1 MALNIDLTLPLKR
14 EFEKANK
21 QFEDAKSK
29 GDREDTKKLALVCCN
44 ILIQLAKSDPN
55 KKTDYLEAA
64 KSYKNY
70 ADSGAKS
77 IPSSSPVSNFEQFRD
92 EQKDLA
98 GYAESLIAK
107 STVTWK
113 DIGGLDA
120 VKVRIMETIVIAGLK
135 KPISIKPDKGILLF
149 GPPGT
154 GKTLLAAASA
164 GSLNATFFNVKVS
177 NVLSKYFGESSKL
190 ITSLYETARK
200 KQPSII
206 FIDEFDSIT
215 MSRDEEAGDASRKV
229 LSTLL
234 SELDGFQDKK
244 SDELLLTLAATNT
257 PWDLDEAILS
267 RFPLRIYIP
276 LPDSKSCEEIIKIQ
290 LKGLDITSLNMGK
303 LCDICVKKNYSGRD
317 IQFLCQESIR
327 SMIRVH
333 NPDLYK
339 KSELPF
345 EELKKQTLSIGPI
358 IMDYFQTAFERVKS
372 PMTQK
377 DIERFRKWNDE
388 FGM

>member
-1 MALNIDLTLPLKR
+1 MAINIDLTIPLKR
-14 EFEKANK
+14 EFEKAHR
-21 QFEDAKSK
+21 QFEEAKSK
-29 GDREDTKKLALVCCN
+29 GDTEEAKKLALVCCN

-55 KKTDYLEAA
+55 KKPDYLEAA
-64 KSYKNY
+64 KSYKNF
-70 ADSGAKS
+70 ADSGAKHD
-77 IPSSSPVSNFEQFRD
+77 PSTAPISNFEQIRD
-92 EQKDLA
+92 DQKDLA
-98 GYAESLIAK
+98 GYAESLISK

-113 DIGGLDA
+113 DIGGLDT

-135 KPISIKPDKGILLF
+135 KPLSIKPDKGILLF

-154 GKTLLAAASA
+154 GKTLLAAAAA
-164 GSLNATFFNVKVS
+164 GSLNATFFNVKIS
-177 NVLSKYFGESSKL
+177 NVLSKYFGESTKL
-190 ITSLYETARK
+190 ITALYEAARK
-200 KQPSII
+200 KQPSIV

-215 MSRDEEAGDASRKV
+215 LSRDAETGDASRKV

-244 SDELLLTLAATNT
+244 SDELLLTLAATNA

-276 LPDSKSCEEIIKIQ
+276 LPDTKSCEEIIKIQ
-290 LKGLDITSLNMGK
+290 LKGLDITQLNLGK
-303 LCDICVKKNYSGRD
+303 VAEVCIRKNYSGRD
-317 IQFLCQESIR
+317 IQFLCQEALR

-345 EELKKQTLSIGPI
+345 EELKKQTLNVGPI
-358 IMDYFQTAFERVKS
+358 VMDYFQNAFEKVKS
-372 PMTQK
+372 PMAQK
-377 DIERFRKWNDE
+377 DIERFKKWNDE
-388 FGM
+388 FGV

>member
-1 MALNIDLTLPLKR
+1 MAISIDLTIPLKR
-14 EFEKANK
+14 EFEKAHK
-21 QFEDAKSK
+21 QFDDAKSK
-29 GDREDTKKLALVCCN
+29 GELDEAKKLALVCCN

-55 KKTDYLEAA
+55 KKADYIEAA

-70 ADSGAKS
+70 ADSGTK
-77 IPSSSPVSNFEQFRD
+77 PVSSTSPVSNFEQIQND
-92 EQKDLA
+92 QKDLS
-98 GYAESLIAK
+98 GYAESLISK

-113 DIGGLDA
+113 DIGGLDT
-120 VKVRIMETIVIAGLK
+120 VKVRIMETIVIAGLR
-135 KPISIKPDKGILLF
+135 KPVSIKPDKGILLF

-154 GKTLLAAASA
+154 GKTLLAAAAA
-164 GSLNATFFNVKVS
+164 GSLNATFFNVKIS

-190 ITSLYETARK
+190 ITALYETGRK

-215 MSRDEEAGDASRKV
+215 MSREEETGDASRKV

-276 LPDSKSCEEIIKIQ
+276 LPDTKSCEEIVKIQ
-290 LKGLDITSLNMGK
+290 LKGLDITSLNLGK
-303 LCDICVKKNYSGRD
+303 ICDICVKKNYSGRD
-317 IQFLCQESIR
+317 IQFLCQEAIR
-327 SMIRVH
+327 SMIRAH

-345 EELKKQTLSIGPI
+345 EELKKQTLSVGPI
-358 IMDYFQTAFERVKS
+358 IMEYFQSALEKVKS

-377 DIERFRKWNDE
+377 DIERFRNWNDE
-388 FGM
+388 FGV

>member
-1 MALNIDLTLPLKR
+1 MALNIDLTIPLKR
-14 EFEKANK
+14 ELEKAHK
-21 QFEDAKSK
+21 AFDEAKAK
-29 GDREDTKKLALVCCN
+29 GEADEAKKMALVCCN

-55 KKTDYLEAA
+55 KKAEYIEAA
-64 KSYKNY
+64 KSFKNY
-70 ADSGAKS
+70 ADSGAK
-77 IPSSSPVSNFEQFRD
+77 PVPAAAPASNFEQIQND
-92 EQKDLA
+92 QKDLQ

-113 DIGGLDA
+113 DIGGLDS
-120 VKVRIMETIVIAGLK
+120 VKVRIMETIVIAGLQ
-135 KPISIKPDKGILLF
+135 KPVSIKPDKGILLF

-154 GKTLLAAASA
+154 GKTLLAAAAA

-177 NVLSKYFGESSKL
+177 NMLSKYFGESSKL

-215 MSRDEEAGDASRKV
+215 MSRDEESGDASRKV

-276 LPDSKSCEEIIKIQ
+276 LPDARSCEEIIRIQ
-290 LKGLDITSLNMGK
+290 LKGLDTGSLNMGK
-303 LCDICVKKNYSGRD
+303 ICESCTKKNYSGRD
-317 IQFLCQESIR
+317 IQFLCQEALR
-327 SMIRVH
+327 TMIRVH

-345 EELKKQTLSIGPI
+345 EELKKQTLSIGP
-358 IMDYFQTAFERVKS
+358 MVMEYFETAFERVKS
-372 PMTQK
+372 PLSQK
-377 DIERFRKWNDE
+377 DLERFKQWNNE
-388 FGM
+388 FGL

>member
-21 QFEDAKSK
+21 QFEEAKSK
-29 GDREDTKKLALVCCN
+29 GEHEETKKLALVCCN

-55 KKTDYLEAA
+55 KKAEYIEAA

-70 ADSGAKS
+70 ADSETK
-77 IPSSSPVSNFEQFRD
+77 PTSSNPPISNFEQIRD
-92 EQKDLA
+92 DQKDLA

-113 DIGGLDA
+113 DIGGLDT

-135 KPISIKPDKGILLF
+135 KPVSIKPDKGILLF

-154 GKTLLAAASA
+154 GKTLLAAAAA

-200 KQPSII
+200 MQPSII

-215 MSRDEEAGDASRKV
+215 MSRDEESGDASRKV

-290 LKGLDITSLNMGK
+290 LKGLDITSLNLGK
-303 LCDICVKKNYSGRD
+303 ICDICVRKNYSGRD
-317 IQFLCQESIR
+317 IQFLCQESLR
-327 SMIRVH
+327 SMIRIH

-345 EELKKQTLSIGPI
+345 EELKKQTLSVGPI
-358 IMDYFQTAFERVKS
+358 IMEYFQNAFERVKS

-377 DIERFRKWNDE
+377 DIERFKKWNDE
-388 FGM
+388 FGL

>member
-1 MALNIDLTLPLKR
+1 MAINIDLTIPLKR
-14 EFEKANK
+14 EFEKAHR
-21 QFEDAKSK
+21 QFEEAKSK
-29 GDREDTKKLALVCCN
+29 GDTEEAKKLALVCCN

-55 KKTDYLEAA
+55 KKSDYLEAA
-64 KSYKNY
+64 KSYKNF
-70 ADSGAKS
+70 ADSGAKHD
-77 IPSSSPVSNFEQFRD
+77 PSTAPISNFEQIRD
-92 EQKDLA
+92 DQKDLA
-98 GYAESLIAK
+98 GYAESLISK

-113 DIGGLDA
+113 DIGGLDT

-135 KPISIKPDKGILLF
+135 KPLSIKPDKGILLF

-154 GKTLLAAASA
+154 GKTLLAAAAA
-164 GSLNATFFNVKVS
+164 GSLNATFFNVKIS
-177 NVLSKYFGESSKL
+177 NVLSKYFGESTKL
-190 ITSLYETARK
+190 ITALYEAARK
-200 KQPSII
+200 KQPSIV

-215 MSRDEEAGDASRKV
+215 LSRDAETGDASRKV

-244 SDELLLTLAATNT
+244 SDELLLTLAATNA

-276 LPDSKSCEEIIKIQ
+276 LPDTKSCEEIIKIQ
-290 LKGLDITSLNMGK
+290 LKGLDITQLNLGK
-303 LCDICVKKNYSGRD
+303 VAEVCIRKNYSGRD
-317 IQFLCQESIR
+317 IQFLCQEALR

-345 EELKKQTLSIGPI
+345 EELKKQTLNVGPI
-358 IMDYFQTAFERVKS
+358 VMDYFQNAFEKVKS
-372 PMTQK
+372 PLMQK
-377 DIERFRKWNDE
+377 DIERFKKWNDE
-388 FGM
+388 FGV

>member
-1 MALNIDLTLPLKR
+1 MAISIDLTIPLKR
-14 EFEKANK
+14 EFEKAHK
-21 QFEDAKSK
+21 QFDDSKSK
-29 GDREDTKKLALVCCN
+29 GELDEAKKLALVCCN

-55 KKTDYLEAA
+55 KKTDYIEAA

-70 ADSGAKS
+70 ADSGTK
-77 IPSSSPVSNFEQFRD
+77 PVSSTSPVSNFEQIQND
-92 EQKDLA
+92 QKDLS
-98 GYAESLIAK
+98 GYAESLISK

-113 DIGGLDA
+113 DIGGLDT
-120 VKVRIMETIVIAGLK
+120 VKVRIMETIVIAGLR
-135 KPISIKPDKGILLF
+135 KPVSIKPDKGILLF

-154 GKTLLAAASA
+154 GKTLLAAAAA
-164 GSLNATFFNVKVS
+164 GSLNATFFNVKIS

-190 ITSLYETARK
+190 ITALYETGRK

-215 MSRDEEAGDASRKV
+215 MSREEETGDASRKV

-276 LPDSKSCEEIIKIQ
+276 LPDTKSCEEIVKIQ
-290 LKGLDITSLNMGK
+290 LKGLDITSLNLGK
-303 LCDICVKKNYSGRD
+303 ICDICVKKNYSGRD
-317 IQFLCQESIR
+317 IQFLCQEAIR
-327 SMIRVH
+327 SMIRAH

-345 EELKKQTLSIGPI
+345 EELKKQTLSVGPI
-358 IMDYFQTAFERVKS
+358 IMEYFQNALEKVKS

-377 DIERFRKWNDE
+377 DIERFRNWNDE
-388 FGM
+388 FGV

>member
-14 EFEKANK
+14 ELEKAHK
-21 QFEDAKSK
+21 AFDDAKAK
-29 GDREDTKKLALVCCN
+29 GETDEAKKMALVCCN

-55 KKTDYLEAA
+55 KKTEYIDAA

-70 ADSGAKS
+70 ADSGAK
-77 IPSSSPVSNFEQFRD
+77 PASSAAPANNFEQIRD
-92 EQKDLA
+92 DQKDLA

-113 DIGGLDA
+113 DIGGLDS
-120 VKVRIMETIVIAGLK
+120 VKVRIMETIVIAGLQ
-135 KPISIKPDKGILLF
+135 KPVSIKPDKGILLF

-154 GKTLLAAASA
+154 GKTLLAAAAA

-215 MSRDEEAGDASRKV
+215 MSREEESGDASRKV

-276 LPDSKSCEEIIKIQ
+276 LPDSRSCEEIIKIQ
-290 LKGLDITSLNMGK
+290 LKGLDITSLNLGK
-303 LCDICVKKNYSGRD
+303 VSEICTRKNYSGRD
-317 IQFLCQESIR
+317 IQFLCQEALR

-345 EELKKQTLSIGPI
+345 EELKKQTLSIGPM
-358 IMDYFQTAFERVKS
+358 IMEYFETAFERVKS
-372 PMTQK
+372 PMTEK
-377 DIERFRKWNDE
+377 DLERFRKWNNE
-388 FGM
+388 FGL

>member
-1 MALNIDLTLPLKR
+1 MSINIDLTIPLKR
-14 EFEKANK
+14 ELEKAHK
-21 QFEDAKSK
+21 QFDDAKARGES
-29 GDREDTKKLALVCCN
+29 EEAKKMALVCCN

-55 KKTDYLEAA
+55 KKAEYIEAA
-64 KSYKNY
+64 KSFKNY
-70 ADSGAKS
+70 ADSGAKTVS
-77 IPSSSPVSNFEQFRD
+77 STSPPSSFEQIRD
-92 EQKDLA
+92 DQKDLA

-107 STVTWK
+107 SNVTWK
-113 DIGGLDA
+113 DIGGLDS

-135 KPISIKPDKGILLF
+135 KPVAIKSDKGILLF

-154 GKTLLAAASA
+154 GKTLLAAAAA

-215 MSRDEEAGDASRKV
+215 LSRDEEAGDASRKV

-244 SDELLLTLAATNT
+244 SDELLLTLAATNS

-276 LPDSKSCEEIIKIQ
+276 LPDAKSVEEIIKIQ
-290 LKGLDITSLNMGK
+290 LKGLDIASLNLDKITEM
-303 LCDICVKKNYSGRD
+303 CIKKNYSGRD
-317 IQFLCQESIR
+317 IQFLCQEALR

-333 NPDLYK
+333 NSDLYK

-345 EELKKQTLSIGPI
+345 EELKKQTLSVGPI
-358 IMDYFQTAFERVKS
+358 IMEYFQNAFERVKS
-372 PMTQK
+372 PMTH
-377 DIERFRKWNDE
+377 DNIERFKKWNDE
-388 FGM
+388 FGI

>member
-1 MALNIDLTLPLKR
+1 MVLNIDLTMPLKR
-14 EFEKANK
+14 ELEKAHK
-21 QFEDAKSK
+21 QFEDAKTR
-29 GDREDTKKLALVCCN
+29 GETDEAKKLSMVCCN

-55 KKTDYLEAA
+55 KKTEYLEAA
-64 KSYKNY
+64 RSYKNY
-70 ADSGAKS
+70 ADSGAKPAS
-77 IPSSSPVSNFEQFRD
+77 PSAPVSNFEQIQND
-92 EQKDLA
+92 QKDLD

-113 DIGGLDA
+113 DIGGLDT

-154 GKTLLAAASA
+154 GKTLLAAAAA

-177 NVLSKYFGESSKL
+177 NMLSKYFGESSKL

-215 MSRDEEAGDASRKV
+215 MSRDGEAGDASRKV

-267 RFPLRIYIP
+267 RFPMRIYIP
-276 LPDSKSCEEIIKIQ
+276 LPDALSCEEIIKIQ
-290 LKGLDITSLNMGK
+290 LKGLDITSLDMAE
-303 LCDICVKKNYSGRD
+303 ICETCTRKNYSGRD
-317 IQFLCQESIR
+317 IQFLCQEALR

-345 EELKKQTLSIGPI
+345 DELKKQTLSVGPI
-358 IMDYFQTAFERVKS
+358 INDYFQSAFERVKS
-372 PMTQK
+372 PLAAK
-377 DIERFRKWNDE
+377 DLERFRKWNTE
-388 FGM
+388 FGL

>member
-1 MALNIDLTLPLKR
+1 MALNIDLTMPLKR
-14 EFEKANK
+14 ELEKAHK
-21 QFEDAKSK
+21 QFDEAKTK
-29 GDREDTKKLALVCCN
+29 GEPDEAKKLAMVCCN

-55 KKTDYLEAA
+55 KKAEYIEAA

-70 ADSGAKS
+70 ADSGAK
-77 IPSSSPVSNFEQFRD
+77 PATPASPVSNFEQIQND
-92 EQKDLA
+92 QKDLD

-120 VKVRIMETIVIAGLK
+120 VKVRIMETIVIAGLQ
-135 KPISIKPDKGILLF
+135 KPVSIKPDKGILLF

-154 GKTLLAAASA
+154 GKTLLAAAAA

-206 FIDEFDSIT
+206 FVDEFDSIT
-215 MSRDEEAGDASRKV
+215 MSRDGEAGDASRKV

-267 RFPLRIYIP
+267 RFPMRIYIP

-290 LKGLDITSLNMGK
+290 LKGLDITSLDMGMISDT
-303 LCDICVKKNYSGRD
+303 CIRKNYSGRD
-317 IQFLCQESIR
+317 IQFLCQEALR

-345 EELKKQTLSIGPI
+345 EELKKQTLSVGPI
-358 IMDYFQTAFERVKS
+358 INEYFQNAFERVKS
-372 PMTQK
+372 PLAEK
-377 DIERFRKWNDE
+377 DLDRFRKWNTE
-388 FGM
+388 FGL

>member
-1 MALNIDLTLPLKR
+1 MSINIDLTIPLKR

-21 QFEDAKSK
+21 QFDDAKSK
-29 GDREDTKKLALVCCN
+29 GEIDEAKKVALVCCN

-55 KKTDYLEAA
+55 KKADYLEAA

-70 ADSGAKS
+70 ADSGTKS
-77 IPSSSPVSNFEQFRD
+77 NSSTTPVSSFEQIRD
-92 EQKDLA
+92 DEKDLS

-107 STVTWK
+107 STITWK
-113 DIGGLDA
+113 DIGGLDS
-120 VKVRIMETIVIAGLK
+120 VKVRIMETIVIAGLR
-135 KPISIKPDKGILLF
+135 KPVSIKPDKGILLF

-154 GKTLLAAASA
+154 GKTLLAAAAA
-164 GSLNATFFNVKVS
+164 GSLNATFFNVKIS

-200 KQPSII
+200 KPPSII

-215 MSRDEEAGDASRKV
+215 MSRDEEASDASRKV

-244 SDELLLTLAATNT
+244 SDELLLTLAATNA
-257 PWDLDEAILS
+257 PWDLDDAILS

-276 LPDSKSCEEIIKIQ
+276 LPDTKSCEEIIKIQ
-290 LKGLDITSLNMGK
+290 LKGLDYTSLK
-303 LCDICVKKNYSGRD
+303 LDKIADICIKKNYSGRD
-317 IQFLCQESIR
+317 IQFLCQEALR
-327 SMIRVH
+327 SMIRIY

-345 EELKKQTLSIGPI
+345 EELKKQTLSVGPI
-358 IMDYFQTAFERVKS
+358 IMEYFQNAFEKIKS
-372 PMTQK
+372 PMTLK
-377 DIERFRKWNDE
+377 DIERFKKWNDE

>member
-1 MALNIDLTLPLKR
+1 MAINIDLTIPLKR
-14 EFEKANK
+14 EFEKAHR
-21 QFEDAKSK
+21 QFEEAKSK
-29 GDREDTKKLALVCCN
+29 GDTEEAKKLALVCCN

-55 KKTDYLEAA
+55 KKPDYLEAA
-64 KSYKNY
+64 KSYKNF
-70 ADSGAKS
+70 ADSGAKHD
-77 IPSSSPVSNFEQFRD
+77 PSTAPISNFEQIRD
-92 EQKDLA
+92 DQKDLA
-98 GYAESLIAK
+98 GYAESLISK

-113 DIGGLDA
+113 DIGGLDT

-135 KPISIKPDKGILLF
+135 KPLSIKPDKGILLF

-154 GKTLLAAASA
+154 GKTLLAAAAA
-164 GSLNATFFNVKVS
+164 GSLNATFFNVKIS
-177 NVLSKYFGESSKL
+177 NVLSKYFGESTKL
-190 ITSLYETARK
+190 ITALYEAARK
-200 KQPSII
+200 KQPSIV

-215 MSRDEEAGDASRKV
+215 LSRDAETGDASRKV

-244 SDELLLTLAATNT
+244 SDELLLTLAATNA

-276 LPDSKSCEEIIKIQ
+276 LPDTKSCEEIIKIQ
-290 LKGLDITSLNMGK
+290 LKGLDITQLNLGK
-303 LCDICVKKNYSGRD
+303 VAEVCIRKNYSGRD
-317 IQFLCQESIR
+317 IQFLCQEALR

-345 EELKKQTLSIGPI
+345 EELKKQTLNVGPI
-358 IMDYFQTAFERVKS
+358 VMDYFQNAFEKVKS
-372 PMTQK
+372 PLMQK
-377 DIERFRKWNDE
+377 DIERFKKWNDE
-388 FGM
+388 FGV

>member
-1 MALNIDLTLPLKR
+1 MAITIDLTIPLKR

-21 QFEDAKSK
+21 QFEDAKAR
-29 GDREDTKKLALVCCN
+29 GETEEAKKVAMVCCN

-55 KKTDYLEAA
+55 KKSEYLEAA
-64 KSYKNY
+64 RSYKNF
-70 ADSGAKS
+70 ADSGAKHDPLTAP
-77 IPSSSPVSNFEQFRD
+77 ISNFEQIRED
-92 EQKDLA
+92 QKDLA
-98 GYAESLIAK
+98 GYAESLISK

-113 DIGGLDA
+113 DIGGLDT

-135 KPISIKPDKGILLF
+135 KPLSIKPDKGILLF

-154 GKTLLAAASA
+154 GKTLLAAAAA
-164 GSLNATFFNVKVS
+164 GSLNATFFNVKIS
-177 NVLSKYFGESSKL
+177 NVLSKYFGESTKL
-190 ITSLYETARK
+190 ITALYETARK
-200 KQPSII
+200 KQPSIV

-215 MSRDEEAGDASRKV
+215 LSRDAETGDASRKV

-244 SDELLLTLAATNT
+244 SDELLLTLAATNA

-276 LPDSKSCEEIIKIQ
+276 LPDPTSCVEIIKIQ
-290 LKGLDITSLNMGK
+290 LKGLDITRLN
-303 LCDICVKKNYSGRD
+303 LVKIADTCIRKNYSGRD
-317 IQFLCQESIR
+317 IQSLCQEALR
-327 SMIRVH
+327 NMIRVH

-345 EELKKQTLSIGPI
+345 EELKKQTLNVGPI
-358 IMDYFQTAFERVKS
+358 VMEYFQSAFEKIKS
-372 PMTQK
+372 PMAPK
-377 DIERFRKWNDE
+377 DIERFKKWNDE
-388 FGM
+388 FGV